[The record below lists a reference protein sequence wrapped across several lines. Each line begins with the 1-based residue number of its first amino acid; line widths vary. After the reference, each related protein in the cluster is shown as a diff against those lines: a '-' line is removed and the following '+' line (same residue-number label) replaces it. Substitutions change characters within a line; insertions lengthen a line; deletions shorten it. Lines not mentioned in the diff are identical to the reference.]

1 MAGPVG
7 GVGAVD
13 PGATIINAKN
23 IDVMPPLGGA
33 GVVDPGAPT
42 MNVNE
47 RRLRAP
53 CEVPELEIRERPP
66 STVRNVDSDP
76 PGRCRRCRSE
86 SVHHQR

>member
-1 MAGPVG
+1 
-7 GVGAVD
+7 
-13 PGATIINAKN
+13 
-23 IDVMPPLGGA
+23 
-33 GVVDPGAPT
+33 

-76 PGRCRRCRSE
+76 PWE
-86 SVHHQR
+86 VPEV